1 MGKVQAPQEEL
12 KQYISLT
19 SVQTKGLKRHFRE
32 MELPVKEHM
41 IKSNNENED
50 NMSEI
55 PVNAIKGSKKRRM
68 AILKEQKVQDAV
80 SDPNVIGFDV
90 S

>member
-32 MELPVKEHM
+32 MELPVKEHK

-50 NMSEI
+50 MSEA

-68 AILKEQKVQDAV
+68 AILKQQKVQDAV
-80 SDPNVIGFDV
+80 SDPNIIGFDV

>member
-1 MGKVQAPQEEL
+1 
-12 KQYISLT
+12 
-19 SVQTKGLKRHFRE
+19 
-32 MELPVKEHM
+32 MELPVKEHI
-41 IKSNNENED
+41 IKSNNEDED
-50 NMSEI
+50 MLEV

>member
-1 MGKVQAPQEEL
+1 M
-12 KQYISLT
+12 T

-32 MELPVKEHM
+32 MELPVKEHI
-41 IKSNNENED
+41 IKSNNEDED
-50 NMSEI
+50 MFEV

>member
-32 MELPVKEHM
+32 MELPVKEHI
-41 IKSNNENED
+41 IKSNNEDED
-50 NMSEI
+50 MLEV

>member
-1 MGKVQAPQEEL
+1 
-12 KQYISLT
+12 
-19 SVQTKGLKRHFRE
+19 
-32 MELPVKEHM
+32 MELPVKEHI

-50 NMSEI
+50 MLEVPI
-55 PVNAIKGSKKRRM
+55 NAIKGSKKRRM
-68 AILKEQKVQDAV
+68 AILKQQKVQDAV

>member
-1 MGKVQAPQEEL
+1 M
-12 KQYISLT
+12 T

-32 MELPVKEHM
+32 MELPVKEHI
-41 IKSNNENED
+41 IKSNNEDED
-50 NMSEI
+50 MLEV